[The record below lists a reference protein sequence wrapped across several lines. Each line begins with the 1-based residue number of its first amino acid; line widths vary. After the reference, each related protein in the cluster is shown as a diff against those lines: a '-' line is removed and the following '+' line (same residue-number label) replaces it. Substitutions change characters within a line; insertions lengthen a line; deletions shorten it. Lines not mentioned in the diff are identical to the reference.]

1 MSLAMFKGSP
11 HRINYGSKKN
21 KKAEEDMNRRTRI
34 FLSTVFALLCLV
46 TGRMAVAGAVDA
58 GASAAV
64 ESYLNFL
71 IAGDIDGL
79 KSLLSPNLL
88 GQKES
93 ILNSPSY
100 DATLRARYQNATFK
114 ILDPSPAADG
124 RIKVDTRITLDG
136 DHPMEAS
143 FILIT
148 DASGNY
154 LIDEEVQ

>member
-1 MSLAMFKGSP
+1 MFKGPP

-21 KKAEEDMNRRTRI
+21 KKAEEDMKRRTRI

-46 TGRMAVAGAVDA
+46 TGKMAVAGAVDA

-136 DHPMEAS
+136 GHPMEAS

>member
-1 MSLAMFKGSP
+1 MLLGQLY
-11 HRINYGSKKN
+11 RINYGPQKN
-21 KKAEEDMNRRTRI
+21 KKAEEDMNRRTRF
-34 FLSTVFALLCLV
+34 FLSTVLALLCLV
-46 TGRMAVAGAVDA
+46 TGKMALAGTVDA

-100 DATLRARYQNATFK
+100 DAALRARYQNATFK
-114 ILDPSPAADG
+114 ILDPSPGADG

-136 DHPMEAS
+136 GHPMEAS